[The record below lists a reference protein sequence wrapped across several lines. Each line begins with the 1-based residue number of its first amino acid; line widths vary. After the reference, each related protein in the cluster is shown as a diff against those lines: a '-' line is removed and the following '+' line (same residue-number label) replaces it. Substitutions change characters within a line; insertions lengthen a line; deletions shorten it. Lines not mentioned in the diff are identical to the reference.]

1 MGRKRIPASQRR
13 EVISISLKPAVI
25 ASMDDYLSHDQS
37 RSKWIEHI
45 IEKHLAIQKVNEK
58 TEDIEPKVIK
68 SYSCYCED
76 CDITFSN
83 PHSFLMQSHYCTK
96 CHTKCEYLGEDE

>member
-13 EVISISLKPAVI
+13 EVISISLKPATI
-25 ASMDDYLSHDQS
+25 QNMDDHLTHDQS

-45 IEKHLAIQKVNEK
+45 IEKHLAIKVIAQKE
-58 TEDIEPKVIK
+58 EDLEPVIIK
-68 SYSCYCED
+68 SYSCYCAS

-83 PHSFLMQSHYCTK
+83 PHDFMMQHHYCTK
-96 CHTKCEYLGEDE
+96 CFNPCEYLGAI